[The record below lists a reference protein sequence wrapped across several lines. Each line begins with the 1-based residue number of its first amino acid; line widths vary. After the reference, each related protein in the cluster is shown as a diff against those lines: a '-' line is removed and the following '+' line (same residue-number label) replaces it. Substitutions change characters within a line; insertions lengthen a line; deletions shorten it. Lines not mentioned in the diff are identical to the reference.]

1 MNKLQDFQ
9 ENIYRY
15 NLQIIMQ
22 INNLIKA
29 RLSTGIYTFYKQFPF
44 APSARYSLFVL
55 MCRKTHITHPHL
67 SQLISIYNQ
76 TKAGDRINKK
86 FISTSFRRTMIY
98 LKMDAHI
105 WISCTGW
112 SASPMLTSFPV
123 SRL

>member
-1 MNKLQDFQ
+1 
-9 ENIYRY
+9 
-15 NLQIIMQ
+15 MQ

-29 RLSTGIYTFYKQFPF
+29 RLSTGIYTFYKQSPF
-44 APSARYSLFVL
+44 VPAYFNLQT
-55 MCRKTHITHPHL
+55 K
-67 SQLISIYNQ
+67 

-105 WISCTGW
+105 WINCTGL
-112 SASPMLTSFPV
+112 SASPLLTSFPA